1 MYTFAIV
8 ALLGL
13 ATVKLVD
20 FACDSIAGL
29 RPMRSLL
36 TFVVAIAGVLAL
48 DYSMFQGWNADI
60 SDRTLGVWITG
71 FVVAGVTVAW
81 RAVFA
86 YLTHDHATRDETL
99 GEQTKLHRRN
109 PARPLRSPS
118 TRRDCRRPGA
128 PPGASTRR
136 TRDALRRYEPV
147 GGMFCCGGRRSSDP
161 TRP

>member
-20 FACDSIAGL
+20 FACDTLTAF

-36 TFVVAIAGVLAL
+36 TFVIAIAGVLAL
-48 DYSMFQGWNADI
+48 DYSMFEGWNASI
-60 SDRTLGVWITG
+60 RNRSLGVWITG
-71 FVVAGVTVAW
+71 FAVAGVTVAW

-99 GEQTKLHRRN
+99 GEHT
-109 PARPLRSPS
+109 S
-118 TRRDCRRPGA
+118 
-128 PPGASTRR
+128 
-136 TRDALRRYEPV
+136 LRRAA
-147 GGMFCCGGRRSSDP
+147 
-161 TRP
+161 